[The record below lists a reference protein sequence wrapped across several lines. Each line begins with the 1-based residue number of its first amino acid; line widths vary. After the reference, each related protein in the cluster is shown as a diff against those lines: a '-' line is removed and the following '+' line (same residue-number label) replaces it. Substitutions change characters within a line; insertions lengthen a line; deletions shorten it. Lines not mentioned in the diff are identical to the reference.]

1 MPHAMMKQVE
11 FSARNGV
18 FDINSF
24 ISECDAAV
32 RGMEESGELADA
44 VEEAFEEAVAET
56 RQELEAEA
64 STVPPCPGTPADEV
78 PVADGVDPI
87 IYSPLEEVIEE
98 LRLGKLILVT
108 DDPQR
113 ENEADLICAGQ
124 FATPQNIN
132 FMATHARGL
141 ICVPMSAERVD
152 SLGLPMQAQHNTEKH
167 HTAFTVSVDAK
178 EGTTTGISAFERSI
192 TTMKL
197 ADPHATLDDFV
208 QPGHC
213 FPLRA
218 REGGVLRRAGHTEA
232 TVDLMQIAG
241 MEPVGVCCE
250 IMKEDG
256 TMARLGELGSFQKK
270 YGLKACSLAQIIEHR
285 QHTEKLVIREEQ
297 VHLPTDYGDFTC
309 YSYHSKVDGQTH
321 LALVHGEIDS
331 SNPVLCRVHSECLT
345 GDVFG
350 SRRCDC
356 GSQLHAA
363 MRRVAQEGGIIL
375 YLRQEGRGI
384 GLSAKLHAYKL
395 QEQGLDTVEAN
406 IQLGFAPDLR
416 DYGVGAQILRDL
428 GVRQL
433 RLLTNNPRKIH
444 GLSGHGLEVVE
455 QVPISFPMHEDNR
468 RYMETKRDRM
478 GHML

>member
-1 MPHAMMKQVE
+1 MKNIE
-11 FSARNGV
+11 FSSRNGV
-18 FDINSF
+18 FDMNSF
-24 ISECDAAV
+24 ICECDAAV
-32 RGMEESGELADA
+32 SGEPLQEESQPSTTPQK
-44 VEEAFEEAVAET
+44 EEPA
-56 RQELEAEA
+56 L
-64 STVPPCPGTPADEV
+64 PPTEV
-78 PVADGVDPI
+78 PVADGTDPI
-87 IYSPLEEVIEE
+87 IYHPLEEVLED
-98 LRLGKLILVT
+98 LRMGKLVLMT
-108 DDPQR
+108 DDPHR
-113 ENEADLICAGQ
+113 ENEADLVCAGQ

-132 FMATHARGL
+132 FMAIHARGL

-167 HTAFTVSVDAK
+167 HTAFTVSVDAR

-197 ADPHATLDDFV
+197 ADPRATLDDFV

-218 REGGVLRRAGHTEA
+218 VEGGVIRRAGHTEG
-232 TVDLMQIAG
+232 TVDLLRIAG

-270 YGLKACSLAQIIEHR
+270 HGLKACSLAQIIEYR
-285 QHTEKLVIREEQ
+285 QRTETLIVKEE
-297 VHLPTDYGDFTC
+297 VVKLPTDFGDFMC
-309 YSYHSKVDGQTH
+309 HSYHSKVDGQTH
-321 LALVHGEIDS
+321 LALVHGDIDPEK
-331 SNPVLCRVHSECLT
+331 PVLCRVHSECLT

-356 GSQLHAA
+356 GSQLHTA
-363 MRRVAQEGGIIL
+363 MRRIAEEGGVLL

-395 QEQGLDTVEAN
+395 QEEGLDTVDAN

-428 GVRQL
+428 GVRKL
-433 RLLTNNPRKIH
+433 RLLTNNPRKIVGLAGH
-444 GLSGHGLEVVE
+444 GLSIEE
-455 QVPISFPMHEDNR
+455 QMPISIPAHDDNKH
-468 RYMETKRDRM
+468 YLDTKRERM
-478 GHML
+478 GHLI

>member
-1 MPHAMMKQVE
+1 MKNIE
-11 FSARNGV
+11 FSSRNGV
-18 FDINSF
+18 FDMNSF
-24 ISECDAAV
+24 ICECDAAV
-32 RGMEESGELADA
+32 SGEPLQ
-44 VEEAFEEAVAET
+44 EEPQPSIAPQKEEPA
-56 RQELEAEA
+56 L
-64 STVPPCPGTPADEV
+64 PPTEV
-78 PVADGVDPI
+78 PVADGTDPI
-87 IYSPLEEVIEE
+87 IYHPLEEVLED
-98 LRLGKLILVT
+98 LRMGKLVLMT
-108 DDPQR
+108 DDPHR
-113 ENEADLICAGQ
+113 ENEADLVCAGQ

-132 FMATHARGL
+132 FMAIHARGL

-167 HTAFTVSVDAK
+167 HTAFTVSVDAR

-197 ADPHATLDDFV
+197 ADSRATLDDFV

-218 REGGVLRRAGHTEA
+218 VEGGVIRRAGHTEG
-232 TVDLMQIAG
+232 TVDLLRIAG

-270 YGLKACSLAQIIEHR
+270 HGLKACSLAQIIEYR
-285 QHTEKLVIREEQ
+285 QRTETLIVKEE
-297 VHLPTDYGDFTC
+297 VVKLPTDFGDFMC
-309 YSYHSKVDGQTH
+309 HSYHSKVDGQTH
-321 LALVHGEIDS
+321 LALVHGDIDPEK
-331 SNPVLCRVHSECLT
+331 PVLCRVHSECLT

-356 GSQLHAA
+356 GSQLHTA
-363 MRRVAQEGGIIL
+363 MRRIAEEGGVLL

-395 QEQGLDTVEAN
+395 QEEGLDTVDAN

-428 GVRQL
+428 GVRKL
-433 RLLTNNPRKIH
+433 RLLTNNPRKIVGLAGH
-444 GLSGHGLEVVE
+444 GLSIEE
-455 QVPISFPMHEDNR
+455 QMPISIPAHDDNKH
-468 RYMETKRDRM
+468 YLDTKRERM
-478 GHML
+478 GHLI

>member
-1 MPHAMMKQVE
+1 MYH
-11 FSARNGV
+11 
-18 FDINSF
+18 
-24 ISECDAAV
+24 
-32 RGMEESGELADA
+32 
-44 VEEAFEEAVAET
+44 
-56 RQELEAEA
+56 
-64 STVPPCPGTPADEV
+64 
-78 PVADGVDPI
+78 
-87 IYSPLEEVIEE
+87 PLEEVLCD
-98 LRLGKLILVT
+98 LRMGKLILMT

-113 ENEADLICAGQ
+113 ENEADLVCAGQ

-141 ICVPMSAERVD
+141 ICVPMAPERVD

-197 ADPHATLDDFV
+197 ADARAKLDDFV

-218 REGGVLRRAGHTEA
+218 VEGGVIRRAGHTEG
-232 TVDLMQIAG
+232 TVDLLKIAG
-241 MEPVGVCCE
+241 LEPVGVCCE

-270 YGLKACSLAQIIEHR
+270 YELKACSLAQIIEHR
-285 QHTEKLVIREEQ
+285 QHTEKLIIKEE
-297 VHLPTDYGDFTC
+297 VVKLPTDFGDFMC
-309 YSYHSKVDGQTH
+309 HSYHSKVDGQTH
-321 LALVHGEIDS
+321 LALVHGDID
-331 SNPVLCRVHSECLT
+331 PDKPILCRVHSECLT
-345 GDVFG
+345 GDVFA

-356 GSQLHAA
+356 GSQLHTA
-363 MRRVAQEGGIIL
+363 MRRVAQEGGVIL

-395 QEQGLDTVEAN
+395 QEQGLDTVDAN
-406 IQLGFAPDLR
+406 IELGFAPDLR

-428 GVRQL
+428 GIRKL
-433 RLLTNNPRKIH
+433 RLLTNNPRKIV
-444 GLSGHGLEVVE
+444 GLAGHGLTVVE
-455 QVPISFPMHEDNR
+455 QMPISIPAHDDNR
-468 RYMETKRDRM
+468 HYLDTKRERM
-478 GHML
+478 GHMI

>member
-1 MPHAMMKQVE
+1 MSPIE
-11 FSARNGV
+11 FTAKNGV
-18 FDINSF
+18 FNINDF
-24 ISECDAAV
+24 ITQCDAAT
-32 RGMEESGELADA
+32 ADA
-44 VEEAFEEAVAET
+44 PAEEP
-56 RQELEAEA
+56 
-64 STVPPCPGTPADEV
+64 STGEQPPEQAPAPAAGPAAQPV

-87 IYSPLEEVIEE
+87 VYSPLQEVIEE
-98 LRLGKLILVT
+98 LRLGRLVLVT
-108 DDPQR
+108 DDPSR

-132 FMATHARGL
+132 FMAKHARGL
-141 ICVPMSAERVD
+141 ICVPMSPERVD
-152 SLGLPMQAQHNTEKH
+152 ALGLPMQAQHNTEKL

-197 ADPHATLDDFV
+197 ADPKASLDDFV

-232 TVDLMQIAG
+232 TVDLLRLAEL
-241 MEPVGVCCE
+241 EPVGVCCE

-256 TMARLGELGSFQKK
+256 TMARLGELGSFQKQFE
-270 YGLKACSLAQIIEHR
+270 LKACSLAQIIRHR
-285 QHTEKLVIREEQ
+285 QDSEVLVEREET
-297 VHLPTDYGDFTC
+297 VKLPTDYGEFIC
-309 YSYHSKVDGQTH
+309 HSYHSKVDGKTH
-321 LALVHGEIDS
+321 LALVHGEIDPDK
-331 SNPVLCRVHSECLT
+331 PVLCRVHSECLT
-345 GDVFG
+345 GDVFA

-356 GSQLHAA
+356 GSQLHTA
-363 MRRVAQEGGIIL
+363 MRRIAQEGGIIL

-406 IQLGFAPDLR
+406 IKLGFAPDLR

-428 GVRQL
+428 GARHL
-433 RLLTNNPRKIH
+433 RLLTNNPRKIV
-444 GLSGHGLEVVE
+444 GLAGHGLDVVE
-455 QVPISFPMHEDNR
+455 QLPICIPPNEDNR
-468 RYMETKRDRM
+468 RYLETKRNRM
-478 GHML
+478 GHLI

>member
-1 MPHAMMKQVE
+1 MYHPLDEV
-11 FSARNGV
+11 
-18 FDINSF
+18 
-24 ISECDAAV
+24 
-32 RGMEESGELADA
+32 LAD
-44 VEEAFEEAVAET
+44 
-56 RQELEAEA
+56 
-64 STVPPCPGTPADEV
+64 
-78 PVADGVDPI
+78 
-87 IYSPLEEVIEE
+87 
-98 LRLGKLILVT
+98 LRMGKLVLMT
-108 DDPQR
+108 DDPHR
-113 ENEADLICAGQ
+113 ENEADLVCAGQ

-141 ICVPMSAERVD
+141 ICVPMAPERVD
-152 SLGLPMQAQHNTEKH
+152 ALGLPMQAQHNTEKH
-167 HTAFTVSVDAK
+167 HTAFTVSVDAL

-197 ADPHATLDDFV
+197 ADPRARLDDFV

-218 REGGVLRRAGHTEA
+218 VEGGVIRRAGHTEG
-232 TVDLMQIAG
+232 TVDLLRIAG
-241 MEPVGVCCE
+241 LEPVGVCCE

-285 QHTEKLVIREEQ
+285 QHTETLIEKEE
-297 VHLPTDYGDFTC
+297 VVKLPTDFGEFIC
-309 YSYHSKVDGQTH
+309 HSYHSKVDGQTH

-331 SNPVLCRVHSECLT
+331 EKPVLCRVHSECLT
-345 GDVFG
+345 GDVFA

-356 GSQLHAA
+356 GSQLHTA
-363 MRRVAQEGGIIL
+363 MRRVAEEGGVIL

-395 QEQGLDTVEAN
+395 QEQGLDTVDAN

-428 GVRQL
+428 GVRKL
-433 RLLTNNPRKIH
+433 RLLTNNPRKIV
-444 GLSGHGLEVVE
+444 GLTGHGLTIEE
-455 QVPISFPMHEDNR
+455 QLPINIPAHEDNKH
-468 RYMETKRDRM
+468 YLDTKRNRM
-478 GHML
+478 GHLI

>member
-1 MPHAMMKQVE
+1 MKNVE
-11 FSARNGV
+11 FSSRNGV

-24 ISECDAAV
+24 ICECNAAV
-32 RGMEESGELADA
+32 SGEPLPTEQEAPAPESAPEPPPA
-44 VEEAFEEAVAET
+44 V
-56 RQELEAEA
+56 
-64 STVPPCPGTPADEV
+64 EV
-78 PVADGVDPI
+78 PVADGTDPI
-87 IYSPLEEVIEE
+87 IYHPLEEVLCD
-98 LRLGKLILVT
+98 LRMGKLILMT
-108 DDPQR
+108 DDPHR
-113 ENEADLICAGQ
+113 ENEADLVCAGQ

-141 ICVPMSAERVD
+141 ICVPMAPERVD
-152 SLGLPMQAQHNTEKH
+152 SLGLPMQAQYNTEKH

-197 ADPHATLDDFV
+197 ADPRATLEDFV

-218 REGGVLRRAGHTEA
+218 VEGGVIRRAGHTEG
-232 TVDLMQIAG
+232 TVDLLRIAG

-256 TMARLGELGSFQKK
+256 TMARLGELGSFQKQ

-285 QHTEKLVIREEQ
+285 QHTEKLIVKEE
-297 VHLPTDYGDFTC
+297 VVKLPTDFGDFMC
-309 YSYHSKVDGQTH
+309 HSYHSKVDGQTH
-321 LALVHGEIDS
+321 LALVHGDIDPEK
-331 SNPVLCRVHSECLT
+331 PVLCRVHSECLT
-345 GDVFG
+345 GDVFA

-356 GSQLHAA
+356 GSQLHTA
-363 MRRVAQEGGIIL
+363 MRRVAQEGGVIL

-395 QEQGLDTVEAN
+395 QEQGLDTVDAN
-406 IQLGFAPDLR
+406 IKLGFAPDLR

-428 GVRQL
+428 GVRKL
-433 RLLTNNPRKIH
+433 RLLTNNPRKIV
-444 GLSGHGLEVVE
+444 GLAGHGLEVVE
-455 QVPISFPMHEDNR
+455 QMPISIPAHADNKH
-468 RYMETKRDRM
+468 YLDTKRERM
-478 GHML
+478 GHMI

>member
-1 MPHAMMKQVE
+1 MKNVE
-11 FSARNGV
+11 FSSKNGV
-18 FDINSF
+18 FDMSSF
-24 ISECDAAV
+24 ICECDAAV
-32 RGMEESGELADA
+32 SGEPMPPS
-44 VEEAFEEAVAET
+44 EEVA
-56 RQELEAEA
+56 
-64 STVPPCPGTPADEV
+64 PAPEPTDIPESEV
-78 PVADGVDPI
+78 PVADGTDPI
-87 IYSPLEEVIEE
+87 IYHPLEEVLCD
-98 LRLGKLILVT
+98 LRMGKLVLMT
-108 DDPQR
+108 DDPHR
-113 ENEADLICAGQ
+113 ENEADLVCAGQ

-141 ICVPMSAERVD
+141 ICVPMAPERVD

-197 ADPHATLDDFV
+197 ADPRARLDDFV

-218 REGGVLRRAGHTEA
+218 VEGGVIRRAGHTEG
-232 TVDLMQIAG
+232 TVDLLRIAG

-256 TMARLGELGSFQKK
+256 TMARLGELGTFQKQ

-285 QHTEKLVIREEQ
+285 QHTEKLIVKEE
-297 VHLPTDYGDFTC
+297 VVKLPTDFGDFMC
-309 YSYHSKVDGQTH
+309 HSYHSKVDGQTH
-321 LALVHGEIDS
+321 LALVHGDIDPEK
-331 SNPVLCRVHSECLT
+331 PVLCRVHSECLT
-345 GDVFG
+345 GDVFA

-356 GSQLHAA
+356 GSQLHTA
-363 MRRVAQEGGIIL
+363 MRRVAQQGGVIL

-406 IQLGFAPDLR
+406 IKLGFAPDLR

-428 GVRQL
+428 GIRKL
-433 RLLTNNPRKIH
+433 RLLTNNPRKIV
-444 GLSGHGLEVVE
+444 GLAGHGLEVVE
-455 QVPISFPMHEDNR
+455 QMPISIPAHEDNKH
-468 RYMETKRDRM
+468 YLDTKRERM
-478 GHML
+478 GHMI

>member
-1 MPHAMMKQVE
+1 
-11 FSARNGV
+11 
-18 FDINSF
+18 
-24 ISECDAAV
+24 
-32 RGMEESGELADA
+32 MEDTA
-44 VEEAFEEAVAET
+44 VEETPA
-56 RQELEAEA
+56 
-64 STVPPCPGTPADEV
+64 PPCPCGCKQQQEPAQTPSDSV

-87 IYSPLEEVIEE
+87 TYSPLEEVLAD
-98 LRLGKLILVT
+98 LRMGKLILMT
-108 DDPQR
+108 DDPHR
-113 ENEADLICAGQ
+113 ENEADLVCAGQ

-141 ICVPMSAERVD
+141 ICVPMAPEKVD

-197 ADPHATLDDFV
+197 ADPKAGLDDFV

-218 REGGVLRRAGHTEA
+218 VEGGVIRRAGHTEG
-232 TVDLMQIAG
+232 TVDLLRIAG

-256 TMARLGELGSFQKK
+256 TMARLGELGSFQKQ
-270 YGLKACSLAQIIEHR
+270 YDLKACSLAQIIEHR
-285 QHTEKLVIREEQ
+285 QHTEKLIVREEC
-297 VHLPTDYGDFTC
+297 VKLPTDFGDFDC
-309 YSYHSKVDGQTH
+309 YSYHSKVDGKTH
-321 LALVHGEIDS
+321 LALVHGEID
-331 SNPVLCRVHSECLT
+331 PEKPILCRVHSECLT

-356 GSQLHAA
+356 GSQLHTA

-395 QEQGLDTVEAN
+395 QEQGLDTVDAN
-406 IQLGFAPDLR
+406 IKLGFAPDLR

-428 GVRQL
+428 GVRHL
-433 RLLTNNPRKIH
+433 RLLTNNPRKIV
-444 GLSGHGLEVVE
+444 GLSGHGLDVVE
-455 QVPISFPMHEDNR
+455 QLPISIPANEDNKH
-468 RYMETKRDRM
+468 YLDTKRDRM
-478 GHML
+478 GHLI

>member
-1 MPHAMMKQVE
+1 MKHIE
-11 FSARNGV
+11 FTATNGS
-18 FDINSF
+18 FDINDF
-24 ISECDAAV
+24 INRCDAATM
-32 RGMEESGELADA
+32 GEELPPAPAPEP
-44 VEEAFEEAVAET
+44 EEPAA
-56 RQELEAEA
+56 
-64 STVPPCPGTPADEV
+64 VPPCSV

-87 IYSPLEEVIEE
+87 IYSPLEEVLAD
-98 LRLGKLILVT
+98 LRMGKLILMT
-108 DDPQR
+108 DDPHR
-113 ENEADLICAGQ
+113 ENEADLVCAGQ

-141 ICVPMSAERVD
+141 ICVPMAPEKVD
-152 SLGLPMQAQHNTEKH
+152 ALGLPMQAQHNTEKH

-197 ADPHATLDDFV
+197 ADPKVKLDDFV

-218 REGGVLRRAGHTEA
+218 VEGGVIRRAGHTEG
-232 TVDLMQIAG
+232 TVDMMRIAG
-241 MEPVGVCCE
+241 LEPVGVCCE
-250 IMKEDG
+250 IMKDDG
-256 TMARLGELGSFQKK
+256 TMARLGELGSFQKQ

-285 QHTEKLVIREEQ
+285 QHTETLVEREE
-297 VHLPTDYGDFTC
+297 VVKLPTDLGDFDC
-309 YSYHSKVDGQTH
+309 YSYHSKVDGKTH
-321 LALVHGEIDS
+321 LALVHGPINPEK
-331 SNPVLCRVHSECLT
+331 PVLCRVHSECLT

-363 MRRVAQEGGIIL
+363 MRRVSQEGGVIL

-395 QEQGLDTVEAN
+395 QEQGYDTVDAN
-406 IQLGFAPDLR
+406 IKLGFAPDLR

-428 GVRQL
+428 GVRHL
-433 RLLTNNPRKIH
+433 RLLTNNPLKIQ
-444 GLSGHGLEVVE
+444 GLSGHGLDVVE
-455 QVPISFPMHEDNR
+455 HVAISIPAHEDNQH
-468 RYMETKRDRM
+468 YLDTKRERM
-478 GHML
+478 GHLI

>member
-1 MPHAMMKQVE
+1 MKNIE
-11 FSARNGV
+11 FSSRNGV
-18 FDINSF
+18 FDMNSF
-24 ISECDAAV
+24 ICECDAAV
-32 RGMEESGELADA
+32 SGEPLQ
-44 VEEAFEEAVAET
+44 EEPQPSIAPQKEE
-56 RQELEAEA
+56 
-64 STVPPCPGTPADEV
+64 PALPATEV
-78 PVADGVDPI
+78 PVADGTDPI
-87 IYSPLEEVIEE
+87 IYHPLEEVLED
-98 LRLGKLILVT
+98 LRMGKLVLMT
-108 DDPQR
+108 DDPHR
-113 ENEADLICAGQ
+113 ENEADLVCAGQ

-132 FMATHARGL
+132 FMAIHARGL

-197 ADPHATLDDFV
+197 ADSRATLDDFV

-218 REGGVLRRAGHTEA
+218 VEGGVIRRAGHTEG
-232 TVDLMQIAG
+232 TVDLLRIAG

-270 YGLKACSLAQIIEHR
+270 HGLKACSLAQIIEYR
-285 QHTEKLVIREEQ
+285 QRTETLIVKEE
-297 VHLPTDYGDFTC
+297 VVKLPTDFGDFMC
-309 YSYHSKVDGQTH
+309 HSYHSKVDGQTH
-321 LALVHGEIDS
+321 LALVHGDID
-331 SNPVLCRVHSECLT
+331 PEKPILCRVHSECLT

-356 GSQLHAA
+356 GSQLHTA
-363 MRRVAQEGGIIL
+363 MRRIAEEGGVLL

-395 QEQGLDTVEAN
+395 QEEGLDTVDAN
-406 IQLGFAPDLR
+406 IRLGFAPDLR

-428 GVRQL
+428 GVRKL
-433 RLLTNNPRKIH
+433 RLLTNNPRKIVGLAGH
-444 GLSGHGLEVVE
+444 GLSIEE
-455 QVPISFPMHEDNR
+455 QMPISIPAHADNKH
-468 RYMETKRDRM
+468 YLDTKRERM
-478 GHML
+478 GHLI

>member
-1 MPHAMMKQVE
+1 MKHVE
-11 FSARNGV
+11 FTANNGV
-18 FDINSF
+18 FDINTF
-24 ISECDAAV
+24 ITQCDAAT
-32 RGMEESGELADA
+32 MEDA
-44 VEEAFEEAVAET
+44 PVEETPA
-56 RQELEAEA
+56 
-64 STVPPCPGTPADEV
+64 PPCPCCCKQQPEPVQAPTDNV

-87 IYSPLEEVIEE
+87 IYSPLEEVLAD
-98 LRLGKLILVT
+98 LRMGKLILMT
-108 DDPQR
+108 DDPHR
-113 ENEADLICAGQ
+113 ENEADLVCAGQ

-141 ICVPMSAERVD
+141 ICVPMAPEKVD

-197 ADPHATLDDFV
+197 ADAKACLDDFV

-218 REGGVLRRAGHTEA
+218 VEGGVIRRAGHTEG
-232 TVDLMQIAG
+232 TVDLLRIAG

-256 TMARLGELGSFQKK
+256 TMARLGELGSFQKQ

-285 QHTEKLVIREEQ
+285 QHTETLIVREEC
-297 VHLPTDYGDFTC
+297 VKLPTDFGEFDC
-309 YSYHSKVDGQTH
+309 YSYHSKVDGKTH
-321 LALVHGEIDS
+321 LALVHGEID
-331 SNPVLCRVHSECLT
+331 PEKPILCRVHSECLT

-356 GSQLHAA
+356 GSQLHTA

-395 QEQGLDTVEAN
+395 QEQGLDTVDAN
-406 IQLGFAPDLR
+406 IKLGFAPDLR

-428 GVRQL
+428 GVRHL
-433 RLLTNNPRKIH
+433 RLLTNNPRKIV
-444 GLSGHGLEVVE
+444 GLSGHGLDVVE
-455 QVPISFPMHEDNR
+455 QLPISIPANEDNKH
-468 RYMETKRDRM
+468 YLDTKRDRM
-478 GHML
+478 GHLI

>member
-1 MPHAMMKQVE
+1 MQHIEFHAK
-11 FSARNGV
+11 NGV
-18 FDINSF
+18 FDMNDFINQ
-24 ISECDAAV
+24 CDAAE
-32 RGMEESGELADA
+32 GG
-44 VEEAFEEAVAET
+44 VALPREP
-56 RQELEAEA
+56 EPEPAPPA
-64 STVPPCPGTPADEV
+64 SV
-78 PVADGVDPI
+78 PVADGSDPI
-87 IYSPLEEVIEE
+87 VYSPLPEVIEE
-98 LRLGKLILVT
+98 LRLGRLILVT

-141 ICVPMSAERVD
+141 ICVPMAPERIEQ
-152 SLGLPMQAQHNTEKH
+152 LGLPMQAQHNTEKL

-178 EGTTTGISAFERSI
+178 EGTTTGISAFERSL

-197 ADPHATLDDFV
+197 ADPRSTLDDFV

-232 TVDLMQIAG
+232 TVDLLRIAG

-250 IMKEDG
+250 IMKDDG
-256 TMARLGELGSFQKK
+256 TMARLGELGSFQKQ

-285 QHTEKLVIREEQ
+285 QHTEKLVYREETIK
-297 VHLPTDYGDFTC
+297 LPTEFGEFTC
-309 YSYHSKVDGQTH
+309 HAYHSEVDGQTH
-321 LALVHGEIDS
+321 LALVSGDIDPDK
-331 SNPVLCRVHSECLT
+331 PVLCRVHSECLT

-363 MRRVAQEGGIIL
+363 MRRVAAEGGIIL

-395 QEQGLDTVEAN
+395 QEQGLDTVDAN
-406 IQLGFAPDLR
+406 VRLGFPPDLR

-428 GVRQL
+428 GVRHL
-433 RLLTNNPRKIH
+433 RLMTNNPRKIV
-444 GLSGHGLEVVE
+444 GLSGHGLDIAE
-455 QVPISFPMHEDNR
+455 QVPISIPPNADNKH
-468 RYMETKRDRM
+468 YLETKRDRM
-478 GHML
+478 GHLI

>member
-1 MPHAMMKQVE
+1 MQVAELTLYPDMKNIE
-11 FSARNGV
+11 FSSKNGV

-24 ISECDAAV
+24 ICECDAAV
-32 RGMEESGELADA
+32 SGEPMPEPQ
-44 VEEAFEEAVAET
+44 VEQA
-56 RQELEAEA
+56 
-64 STVPPCPGTPADEV
+64 PAPAPVEIPAPAV
-78 PVADGVDPI
+78 PVADGTDPI
-87 IYSPLEEVIEE
+87 IYHPLEEVLCD
-98 LRLGKLILVT
+98 LRMGKLILMT
-108 DDPQR
+108 DDPHR
-113 ENEADLICAGQ
+113 ENEADLVCAGQ

-141 ICVPMSAERVD
+141 ICVPMAPERVD
-152 SLGLPMQAQHNTEKH
+152 GLGLPMQAQYNTEKL

-197 ADPHATLDDFV
+197 ADSKATLEDFV

-218 REGGVLRRAGHTEA
+218 VEGGVIRRAGHTEG
-232 TVDLMQIAG
+232 TVDMLRIAG
-241 MEPVGVCCE
+241 LEPVGVCCE

-256 TMARLGELGSFQKK
+256 TMARLGELGEFQRKF
-270 YGLKACSLAQIIEHR
+270 GLKACSLAQIIEHR
-285 QHTEKLVIREEQ
+285 QHTETLIEKEE
-297 VHLPTDYGDFTC
+297 VVKLPTEFGEFTC
-309 YSYHSKVDGQTH
+309 HSYHSKVDGQTH
-321 LALVHGEIDS
+321 LALVHGELDPEQPI
-331 SNPVLCRVHSECLT
+331 LCRVHSECLT

-356 GSQLHAA
+356 GSQLHTA
-363 MRRVAQEGGIIL
+363 MRRVAQEGGVIL

-395 QEQGLDTVEAN
+395 QEQGLDTVDAN

-428 GVRQL
+428 GVRKL
-433 RLLTNNPRKIH
+433 RLLTNNPRKIV
-444 GLSGHGLEVVE
+444 GLAGHGLEVVE
-455 QVPISFPMHEDNR
+455 QMPISIPAHADNQH
-468 RYMETKRDRM
+468 YLDTKRDRM
-478 GHML
+478 GHLI